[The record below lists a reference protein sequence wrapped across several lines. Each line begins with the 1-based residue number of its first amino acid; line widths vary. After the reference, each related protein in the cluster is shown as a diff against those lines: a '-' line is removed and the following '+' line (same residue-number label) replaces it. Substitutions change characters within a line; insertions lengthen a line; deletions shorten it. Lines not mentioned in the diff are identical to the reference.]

1 MIHGGAHYSRLDFRL
16 GLIHPPST
24 PEVLLL
30 RLSLNPSHGG

>member
-1 MIHGGAHYSRLDFRL
+1 MIHGGAHYSGFDLGL